1 MNKKDFMAT
10 IMFKFIN
17 INVIKYFLSFI
28 FMFSLFFFSL
38 SCGKNEAVESK
49 TPLNATPS
57 SLIRAIAYGKPSE
70 VVVLL
75 KNGADPNG
83 SLGEGTTRVSPL
95 MVASALGKIELVSL
109 LLKQKAD
116 PSVTF
121 MSYTA
126 EDIAFS
132 LNHREIL
139 TLLSQGN

>member
-1 MNKKDFMAT
+1 MKY
-10 IMFKFIN
+10 
-17 INVIKYFLSFI
+17 VIKSPVNFFIVLGLLTLS
-28 FMFSLFFFSL
+28 LG
-38 SCGKNEAVESK
+38 CGGKAPVVATAS
-49 TPLNATPS
+49 PLVVTPS
-57 SLIRAIAYGKPSE
+57 SLIRAIAYGTPSE

-83 SLGEGTTRVSPL
+83 SLGEGTTRVTPL